1 MGWYQNGHRDETWE
15 AKVGDKNFLW
25 GGGDGVGVGEDALG
39 QEAMGRREFGTWHRA
54 RDGAR
59 MAG

>member
-1 MGWYQNGHRDETWE
+1 M
-15 AKVGDKNFLW
+15 GDKFFLW
-25 GGGDGVGVGEDALG
+25 GGGGDGVGVGEDALG
-39 QEAMGRREFGTWHRA
+39 QEAMGRREFGTWHWA